1 MSVTDEIIKNK
12 QDIINTSRTLWAQR
26 AKWTRMLIISSIENL
41 PDLSLISKRLIKNST
56 SIADEIR
63 KYYGKEKAKIFEELL
78 LRNLFTGQMLAD
90 NIKGANVQAA
100 DIYRREWYENADDLA
115 EFLCDINVH
124 YNVHE
129 WRAML
134 YDNLYMTENELV
146 YRLKKDYESEIS
158 EFDSIDLQVLRIAD
172 MMSDG
177 IIKQFM

>member
-41 PDLSLISKRLIKNST
+41 SDLSFVSKRLIKNSA
-56 SIADEIR
+56 SFADQIR

-90 NIKGANVQAA
+90 NIKGANIQAA
-100 DIYRREWYENADDLA
+100 DECRRQWYENADDIA
-115 EFLCDINVH
+115 EFLCDINAY

-129 WRAML
+129 WRAMF
-134 YDNLYMTENELV
+134 YDNLYMTENELS

-158 EFDSIDLQVLRIAD
+158 EYDSIDLQVLRIAD

-177 IIKQFM
+177 IIKQFI